1 MAMEPMTEIT
11 TIYDVLALARTLSP
25 ADRSRLAKLFSRTE
39 NAPLPEHASLDEA
52 TELYLADACSLGKAA
67 ELAGVTRW
75 NIIARLKERG
85 IPVFASGEQTAH
97 EMDTQAGQFR
107 LEGIVVST
115 TNILSS
121 LAAGD
126 SLPALL
132 HLFARAKLVIPP
144 AVQQELQAGLH
155 AGAKHLEPVL
165 QAIQTNQIEVSALS
179 VEEEFLTYNFPNS
192 LNEGEL
198 QAIAIAQK
206 RRVPLLCNDTQAI
219 HYCEPRGITV
229 VNLVAI
235 LRLLWVKNVQL
246 PDEVRRLIKQMEL
259 VEGLVLSS
267 GQMAEIFAQ
276 TEGEEVV

>member
-1 MAMEPMTEIT
+1 MAMEPMTETT
-11 TIYDVLALARTLSP
+11 TIYDVLALVRTLSP
-25 ADRSRLAKLFSRTE
+25 ADRSRLAKLFSRAE
-39 NAPLPEHASLDEA
+39 NAPLPEHASIDEA

-85 IPVFASGEQTAH
+85 IPVFAPGEQTAH
-97 EMDTQAGQFR
+97 ELDAQAEQLR

-121 LAAGD
+121 LTAGG
-126 SLPALL
+126 SLPALWQ
-132 HLFARAKLVIPP
+132 LFARAKLVIPP
-144 AVQQELQAGLH
+144 AVQQELQAGLNT
-155 AGAKHLEPVL
+155 GAKHLEQVL

-179 VEEEFLTYNFPNS
+179 VEEEFLTYNFPSS

-229 VNLVAI
+229 INLVTI
-235 LRLLWVKNVQL
+235 LRLLWARNVQSA
-246 PDEVRRLIKQMEL
+246 DEVRRLIRQMEL
-259 VEGLVLSS
+259 VEGLALSS
-267 GQMAEIFAQ
+267 RQVAEIFAQ
-276 TEGEEVV
+276 HEGSE